1 MDILGEKDITRDGLG
16 WVEAKLK
23 DLTRYCGTRMK
34 AWSKGLFIAALAI
47 LATAIPLAAAHSSSA
62 SQSAPQSFTYV
73 LGQGILCSL
82 EEKACPDI
90 AMSDNG
96 DMVALN
102 GTGTLST
109 HAKSVT
115 GGGMFVHMDSSGH
128 ELVHGTWEAK
138 DLLSFVSYGD
148 ATPQGLPANLFGGKA
163 VIHVSLL
170 VGGTV
175 VHDGILTVYCV
186 LGNPPHGAH
195 EGVRLVVQ
203 DVINFN
209 KQVSGDTVFVK

>member
-1 MDILGEKDITRDGLG
+1 
-16 WVEAKLK
+16 
-23 DLTRYCGTRMK
+23 MK
-34 AWSKGLFIAALAI
+34 AWSKGLFIAVLAI
-47 LATAIPLAAAHSSSA
+47 LATAIPFAAAHSTGT
-62 SQSAPQSFTYV
+62 SQSASQSFTYV
-73 LGQGILCSL
+73 LGQGVLCSL

-90 AMSDNG
+90 TMAPNG
-96 DMVALN
+96 DSVALN
-102 GTGTLST
+102 GTGTLSVHT
-109 HAKSVT
+109 KSVT

-148 ATPQGLPANLFGGKA
+148 ATPQGLPANLFGG
-163 VIHVSLL
+163 
-170 VGGTV
+170 TP
-175 VHDGILTVYCV
+175 VHDGILTIYCT

-195 EGVRLVVQ
+195 EGVRLNVQ

>member
-1 MDILGEKDITRDGLG
+1 
-16 WVEAKLK
+16 
-23 DLTRYCGTRMK
+23 MK
-34 AWSKGLFIAALAI
+34 AWSKGLFIAVLAI
-47 LATAIPLAAAHSSSA
+47 LATAIPLAAARSA
-62 SQSAPQSFTYV
+62 TGSGSAPQSFTYV

-90 AMSDNG
+90 SMASNG

-138 DLLSFVSYGD
+138 RLLSFVYYGD
-148 ATPQGLPANLFGGKA
+148 AKNEGIPANLFGGK
-163 VIHVSLL
+163 
-170 VGGTV
+170 
-175 VHDGILTVYCV
+175 
-186 LGNPPHGAH
+186 
-195 EGVRLVVQ
+195 
-203 DVINFN
+203 
-209 KQVSGDTVFVK
+209 

>member
-1 MDILGEKDITRDGLG
+1 
-16 WVEAKLK
+16 
-23 DLTRYCGTRMK
+23 MK
-34 AWSKGLFIAALAI
+34 AWKALFIATLAI
-47 LATAIPLAAAHSSSA
+47 LATAIPIAAARSA
-62 SQSAPQSFTYV
+62 SGSGSTPQSFTYV

-90 AMSDNG
+90 TMAPNG

-102 GTGTLST
+102 GTGTLNT
-109 HAKSVT
+109 HPKSVT
-115 GGGMFVHMDSSGH
+115 GGGAFVHMDASGH

-163 VIHVSLL
+163 VIHVTLL

-175 VHDGILTVYCV
+175 VHEGILTIYCS
-186 LGNPPHGAH
+186 LGHPPHGAH